1 VDGGPR
7 DAPVAPTG
15 AGVID
20 AARLARR
27 RDGLVY
33 SAAGSRFRTTMRCSL
48 LPVALVVSGAMVSSA
63 CGHHGNAS
71 DGVADAGTGADAAP
85 ATPDAGASGPPPPL
99 FHPMTSLDD
108 AQLATQARALLGPA
122 GAGCRGCHPVDS
134 NGLRSWATLGSDLL
148 QCLGDRDL
156 ASLASAQRMVGCLRT
171 DPNNPSSLFTPR
183 KLGWFAAAARLDWF
197 EYVFKK
203 AYGSDW
209 QGQLTALRS
218 RAAMPRGGMH
228 KLTQAEFDIVAEWF
242 NRGLP
247 QLASIVAADLPRADC
262 VDDLCPAAAV
272 DAASTDEPGEA
283 HPEQEQ
289 P

>member
-1 VDGGPR
+1 M
-7 DAPVAPTG
+7 
-15 AGVID
+15 ID
-20 AARLARR
+20 AARQARR

-33 SAAGSRFRTTMRCSL
+33 SVAGSRFRTVMRRSL
-48 LPVALVVSGAMVSSA
+48 LPVALVVYGAMASSA
-63 CGHHGNAS
+63 CGHHGDAP

-85 ATPDAGASGPPPPL
+85 ATPDAGASGPPPLL

-148 QCLGDRDL
+148 RCLGDREL
-156 ASLASAQRMVGCLRT
+156 SSLASAQRMVGCLRA
-171 DPNNPSSLFTPR
+171 DPNDPSSLFTPR

-197 EYVFKK
+197 AYVFQK

-228 KLTQAEFDIVAEWF
+228 QLTQAEFDIVAEWF

-247 QLASIVAADLPRADC
+247 QLASIVAADLPRAGC

-272 DAASTDEPGEA
+272 AGAATATAESGEP
-283 HPEQEQ
+283 HPEQE
-289 P
+289 PR